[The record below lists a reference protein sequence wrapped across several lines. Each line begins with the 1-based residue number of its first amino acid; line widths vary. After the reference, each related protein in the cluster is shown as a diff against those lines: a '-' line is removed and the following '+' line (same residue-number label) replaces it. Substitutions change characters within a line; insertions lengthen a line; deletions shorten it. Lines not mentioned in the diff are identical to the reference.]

1 MKFFCQF
8 LDVII
13 KMVSFLHAAYE
24 YEVPEEN
31 YNLPYHQTNNVVPG
45 EAVTVKIDVP
55 VPLREE
61 PKFPKEKWKTFVS
74 FLILAANFILATVS
88 LSLVH
93 ERLPDREVYHPL
105 PDIVLD
111 NITPQEWA
119 LNVSE
124 VLIMIVVNSCIL
136 LIIFHKHRFIVM
148 RRVFLI
154 MAVLYFMRSITMYV
168 TVLPVS
174 STTYYCSPK
183 ANSTTPLVIAKRV
196 FQLISGFGLSING
209 KHTYCGD
216 SIYSGHTVMLVL
228 GYLVIAEY
236 SPRRFYLL
244 HWTAWATALAG
255 VIFVLIAHGHYTID
269 VIIAY
274 YVTTRLFWT
283 YHTLANNHFLLKKRR
298 TLREWPL
305 LMCSTIVQSGS
316 NNYIGREWWYTYFK
330 YFEKNV
336 RGPVP
341 RQYEWPLPWPRQFHS
356 KLPNRES

>member
-1 MKFFCQF
+1 MLNHTSC
-8 LDVII
+8 LDCTNVQRR
-13 KMVSFLHAAYE
+13 KEYE
-24 YEVPEEN
+24 EVPEES
-31 YNLPYHQTNNVVPG
+31 YSLPYNQTNINSG
-45 EAVTVKIDVP
+45 ETVIIKIDVP

-61 PKFPKEKWKTFVS
+61 PKFPKEKWKTFIS
-74 FLILAANFILATVS
+74 FVILAANFILATVS

-93 ERLPDREVYHPL
+93 ERLPDRNLYKPL
-105 PDIVLD
+105 PDIFLD
-111 NITPQEWA
+111 NVTAQDWA
-119 LNVSE
+119 LSVSE
-124 VLIMIVVNSCIL
+124 ILIMLTVNVCVVLIIL
-136 LIIFHKHRFIVM
+136 HKHRFIVM

-174 STTYYCSPK
+174 STTYFCSPK
-183 ANSTTPLVIAKRV
+183 SNSTAPLIIAKRA

-216 SIYSGHTVMLVL
+216 YIYSGHTVMLVL
-228 GYLVIAEY
+228 GYLIIAEY

-244 HWTAWATALAG
+244 HWAAWISALIG

-269 VIIAY
+269 VLIAY

-283 YHTLANNHFLLKKRR
+283 YHTLANNNFLLK
-298 TLREWPL
+298 
-305 LMCSTIVQSGS
+305 SGN
-316 NNYIGREWWYTYFK
+316 NNYIGREWWFTYFK

-341 RQYEWPLPWPRQFHS
+341 RQYEWPLPWPRNFHS